1 MEKDT
6 FFDKEHGGE
15 LLSMGL
21 VLCDKSF
28 NLVRTYYSPI
38 HPIYNARLTGY
49 CKELTGLTQKEIDE
63 APSYEA
69 VFQEIYLLLQ
79 EYPVKEIFTWGNDAH
94 TIPP

>member
-1 MEKDT
+1 MIKNT
-6 FFDKEHGGE
+6 AGNFCPW
-15 LLSMGL
+15 GL

-69 VFQEIYLLLQ
+69 VFQEVYLLLQ
-79 EYPVKEIFTWGNDAH
+79 SIR
-94 TIPP
+94 